1 MATEEEAVTL
11 RQFKVWADK
20 QGGGGGSSIDVLTD
34 TPTTMFDIPAGTASK
49 YSAVLVRFRPSDT
62 IRDVLVGC
70 DMPSGTQQVLMDYDS
85 HRFMVMGQSDGSVRV
100 LQQMGA
106 SFEFTKIYG
115 IKE

>member
-11 RQFKVWADK
+11 KQFKVWAGK
-20 QGGGGGSSIDVLTD
+20 QGGGGDSSIDVLTD

-49 YSAVLVRFRPSDT
+49 YSAVLVRFRPSGTYD
-62 IRDVLVGC
+62 DVLVGC
-70 DMPSGTQQVLMDYDS
+70 DMPSKTEQAYMDYNS

-100 LQQMGA
+100 VQQMGA